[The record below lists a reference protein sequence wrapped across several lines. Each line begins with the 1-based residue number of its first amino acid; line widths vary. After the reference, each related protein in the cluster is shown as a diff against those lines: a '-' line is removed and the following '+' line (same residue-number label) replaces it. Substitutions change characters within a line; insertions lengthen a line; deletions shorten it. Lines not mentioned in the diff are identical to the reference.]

1 MRSACELP
9 GMDEPQ
15 GMAGRQTGYDAG
27 YGLRNKIERTYRFI
41 TFGKEFGKS
50 ALIQTTLIGI

>member
-1 MRSACELP
+1 
-9 GMDEPQ
+9 MDEPQ